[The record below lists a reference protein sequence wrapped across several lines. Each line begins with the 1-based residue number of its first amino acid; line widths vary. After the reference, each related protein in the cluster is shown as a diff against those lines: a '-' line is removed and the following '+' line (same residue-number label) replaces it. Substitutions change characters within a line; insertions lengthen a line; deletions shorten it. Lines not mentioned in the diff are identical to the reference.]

1 MKKSIIKRRK
11 RVVPAAQEQQSPNI
25 SQQTAFPATNSP
37 DPHYQEH
44 VAPEVP
50 EMQIQRKDSSSGT
63 RQSEP
68 VDLNLRFRNQK
79 YEHQHQYEPP
89 PIGVDFTGYQLEQNR
104 RASQQQRSPLPAIQ
118 DAAPTSAP
126 EPQYPPPL
134 GPLPPAHSRKRS
146 FSKTDSDNMPS
157 PSTPDSSRAN
167 RLSSISSILNPQQQ
181 SAEDMPIDPTLS
193 GLHQQHRHSIAH
205 PQHQMHHPQLPLP
218 HPEMRS
224 RSVGNGDPGGWGERM
239 ERKARLRREAEE
251 MRTILKA
258 KEREL
263 EALDGEG

>member
-11 RVVPAAQEQQSPNI
+11 RVVPATQEHSP
-25 SQQTAFPATNSP
+25 STTHQTSFPASDSP
-37 DPHYQEH
+37 DSHYQEGIPQ
-44 VAPEVP
+44 ASPD
-50 EMQIQRKDSSSGT
+50 MQGQRTSST
-63 RQSEP
+63 SEGNHGEP
-68 VDLNLRFRNQK
+68 IDLNMRFRNQQH
-79 YEHQHQYEPP
+79 EHHHQYEPA

-104 RASQQQRSPLPAIQ
+104 RASQQYHPPM
-118 DAAPTSAP
+118 SAP

-134 GPLPPAHSRKRS
+134 GPLPPTHARKRS
-146 FSKTDSDNMPS
+146 ISKTDAETMPS

-181 SAEDMPIDPTLS
+181 PNDDLPIDPTLS
-193 GLHQQHRHSIAH
+193 GLSQQHRHSIAT
-205 PQHQMHHPQLPLP
+205 PQHQFHHPPLLPP
-218 HPEMRS
+218 HHEMRS

-251 MRTILKA
+251 MREMLRL
-258 KEREL
+258 KEREI